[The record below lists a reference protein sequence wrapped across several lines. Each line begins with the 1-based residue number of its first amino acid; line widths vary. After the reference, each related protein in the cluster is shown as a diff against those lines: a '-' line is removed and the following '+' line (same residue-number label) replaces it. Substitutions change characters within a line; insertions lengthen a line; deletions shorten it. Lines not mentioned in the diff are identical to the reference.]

1 MGAMDLLSALR
12 RKPFE
17 PFRIVTSDGVNYDV
31 RHPEVVMVTPT
42 GAIVGFPDPSG
53 SGVMERYDILGL
65 EHIVRLEQ
73 LPQTAPAKPK
83 GQ

>member
-1 MGAMDLLSALR
+1 MGAPDLLAALR

-31 RHPEVVMVTPT
+31 RHPDLVMVSMT
-42 GAIVGFPDPSG
+42 GAIVGFPDPNVSG
-53 SGVMERYDILGL
+53 ALERYDIIGL

-73 LPQTAPAKPK
+73 LLQTAPAKPNGK
-83 GQ
+83 